1 MPRTSE
7 SCSTL
12 FDETAGQFARSTDVL
27 IQQQRYKRGS
37 LFVAAAIR
45 HAVPGGFILDY
56 GCGPGRIACLLGDR
70 GFRVRAVDPS
80 PEMIREATALRS
92 STDRVDFATMGD
104 PAAELCPGTY
114 DAIVCS
120 SVIEYILEPAKL
132 LQGFYSALR
141 DSGVLIIS
149 FANRLSLWRA
159 YAELRFGRSAPH
171 FALQTSIQRWG
182 GFQKLL
188 VGTGF
193 RTFDGPIFFESVFDK
208 YNDLAWLSGSR
219 WIGTLGL
226 VVARK

>member
-1 MPRTSE
+1 M
-7 SCSTL
+7 
-12 FDETAGQFARSTDVL
+12 
-27 IQQQRYKRGS
+27 YKRQ
-37 LFVAAAIR
+37 
-45 HAVPGGFILDY
+45 DY

-80 PEMIREATALRS
+80 PDMILEATALRG
-92 STDRVDFATMGD
+92 STDRVDFATLVD
-104 PAAELCPGTY
+104 PAQELTPRTY

-120 SVIEYILEPAKL
+120 SVIEYVSEPAEL

-159 YAELRFGRSAPH
+159 YAELRFRRSAPH
-171 FALQTSIQRWG
+171 FALQVSIQRWAV
-182 GFQKLL
+182 FQKLL

-193 RTFDGPIFFESVFDK
+193 RTLDGPIFFESVFDK
-208 YNDLAWLSGSR
+208 NKLSWLSGSR

-226 VVARK
+226 VVAGK

>member
-1 MPRTSE
+1 MPCTSE
-7 SCSTL
+7 RGSSL
-12 FDETAGQFARSTDVL
+12 FDETAGEFARGTDSL
-27 IQQQRYKRGS
+27 IQQQRYKRGD
-37 LFVAAAIR
+37 LIVAAAVR

-80 PEMIREATALRS
+80 PEMIHEATAFRGS
-92 STDRVDFATMGD
+92 RGRVGFATLGD
-104 PAAELCPGTY
+104 PAQELSPRTY

-120 SVIEYILEPAKL
+120 SVIEYVPEPAKL
-132 LQGFYSALR
+132 LQGFNSALR
-141 DSGVLIIS
+141 DSGILIIS

-171 FALQTSIQRWG
+171 FALQRSIQRWVV
-182 GFQKLL
+182 FQELL
-188 VGTGF
+188 VDTGF
-193 RTFDGPIFFESVFDK
+193 RTLDGPIFFESVFDK
-208 YNDLAWLSGSR
+208 YKLDWLSGCR